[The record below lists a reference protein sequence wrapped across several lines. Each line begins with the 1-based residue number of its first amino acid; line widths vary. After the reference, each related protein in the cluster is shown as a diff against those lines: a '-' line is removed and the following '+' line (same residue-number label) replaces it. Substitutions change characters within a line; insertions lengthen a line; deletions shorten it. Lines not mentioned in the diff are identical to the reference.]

1 MGKYDLQ
8 NAARHPVTIAV
19 GLALGV
25 QSANATT
32 FSITTNADS
41 GAGSLRQAIIDANG
55 DAAAPHTLDFS
66 SISGQT
72 ITLASDL
79 PAIAISMDLQGSDV
93 TLEGNGS
100 ACLSVPYDSYN
111 PDIDL
116 AVRDMTITGCTGTDD
131 GYGYT
136 RGGAILGDQFG
147 TVLLDGVTLTGNTAN
162 SGGAVRVADMDLTV
176 LDSTISGNTAIDGF
190 GGGINHT
197 GAAFVMERSAVTGN
211 SAPQGNGGGV
221 YTSKYGADILDS
233 TISENTAYNAGGL
246 FSYQKYSDP
255 STTLSNV
262 TISAN
267 TAGYNAGGALIYNGD
282 GTYDMTTT
290 MSQVTIAANSAA
302 VTGGGVLFSQYDG
315 ATHNVTISNSIVS
328 ANTAAGAAND
338 FEGELA
344 GGGGNRSAMRLG
356 MRSPEERRRDFK
368 PRFTDQAA
376 PSFGDVPRGSVPVAI
391 DVVFSILGTLP
402 TSAVTLTTDA
412 ATDAVV
418 GSDPQLG
425 PLQDNGGP
433 TPTHL
438 IGGGSSAVDLIPNG
452 VNGCGTVLTTDQR
465 GEPRP
470 FAGGDCDAGSV
481 EILGFGNATAVPTL
495 DRMGLLLMALGIGML
510 GMFGYR
516 RSVQPAAADD

>member
-41 GAGSLRQAIIDANG
+41 GAGSLRQAIIDANA
-55 DAAAPHTLDFS
+55 DVAAPHTLDFS

-72 ITLASDL
+72 ITLSSDL
-79 PAIAISMDLQGSDV
+79 PAIAISMDLQGADV

-100 ACLSVPYDSYN
+100 ACISVPYDSYN
-111 PDIDL
+111 PNIDL

-147 TVLLDGVTLTGNTAN
+147 SVVLDGVTLTGNTAN
-162 SGGAVRVADMDLTV
+162 TGGAVRVADMDLTV

-211 SAPQGNGGGV
+211 SAIQGGGGGV
-221 YTSKYGADILDS
+221 YTSKYGADIIDS
-233 TISENTAYNAGGL
+233 TISQNTAYNAGGL
-246 FSYQKYSDP
+246 FSYQKYGTPMTS
-255 STTLSNV
+255 LSNV

-267 TAGYNAGGALIYNGD
+267 TASYNAGGALIYNGD
-282 GTYDMTTT
+282 GAYDMTTT
-290 MSQVTIAANSAA
+290 LSQVTIAANASGN
-302 VTGGGVLFSQYDG
+302 TGGGVLFSQYDG
-315 ATHNVTISNSIVS
+315 AVHNVTISNSILA
-328 ANTAAGAAND
+328 ANTAAGVAND
-338 FEGELA
+338 FEGELS
-344 GGGGNRSAMRLG
+344 GGGGNRSSMRLG
-356 MRSPEERRRDFK
+356 QRSPEERQRDFK
-368 PRFTDQAA
+368 PRFAGQDI
-376 PSFGDVPRGSVPVAI
+376 PSFGDTPRGSVPVVI
-391 DVVFSILGTLP
+391 DVMFSILGTLP
-402 TSAVTLTTDA
+402 TSSVTLTTDA
-412 ATDAVV
+412 ATDAAV

-465 GEPRP
+465 GQPRP
-470 FAGGDCDAGSV
+470 FGDGDCDAGSV
-481 EILGFGNATAVPTL
+481 EIFGFGNATAVPTL

-510 GMFGYR
+510 GMYGYR
-516 RSVQPAAADD
+516 RAGRSEKADA